1 MGAKNRPFTTKI
13 MTNTTRI
20 VIFDFDGTLG
30 DTKKVIINT
39 MQATIKELGLPERT
53 DAECQAVIGLPLKA
67 VPEILFPEV
76 DMPGEK
82 YENVYRRLF
91 AGYNEEGSVKLF
103 PHVMETL
110 EELRGKRIMMTIASS
125 RSHATLATYVNDLGL
140 RDTISYVIGAE
151 NVKHPKPAS
160 DPVDKTLMIFS
171 LNPDT
176 CIVVGDTVYDIQMG
190 KNAGCRTIGV
200 SYGNGTREQL
210 LDAGADYVI
219 DDIQDL
225 LKYI

>member
-1 MGAKNRPFTTKI
+1 MLN
-13 MTNTTRI
+13 NTRI

-30 DTKKVIINT
+30 DTRKIIINT
-39 MQATIKELGLPERT
+39 MQATIKELGLPART
-53 DAECQAVIGLPLKA
+53 DEECQAMIGLPLKA
-67 VPEILFPEV
+67 VPDALFPEV
-76 DMPGEK
+76 GLPGDK
-82 YENVYRRLF
+82 YEQVYRRLF
-91 AGYNEEGSVKLF
+91 AGYNEEGAVKLF

-125 RSHATLATYVNDLGL
+125 RSHATLASYVESLGL
-140 RDTISYVIGAE
+140 RDTISYVLGAE

-171 LNPDT
+171 LRPET

-200 SYGNGTREQL
+200 SYGNGTRQQL
-210 LDAGADYVI
+210 LEAGADYVI

-225 LKYI
+225 LRYI

>member
-1 MGAKNRPFTTKI
+1 MN
-13 MTNTTRI
+13 NNTRI

-30 DTKKVIINT
+30 DTKKVILNT

-53 DAECQAVIGLPLKA
+53 DAECQTMIGLPLNA
-67 VPEILFPEV
+67 VPEALFPEV
-76 DMPGEK
+76 GITGEK
-82 YENVYRRLF
+82 YANTYRRIF
-91 AGYNEEGSVKLF
+91 QSYNEEGAVKLF

-110 EELRGKRIMMTIASS
+110 EELRGRRIMMTIASS
-125 RSHATLATYVNDLGL
+125 RSHQTLAEYIENLGL
-140 RDTISYVIGAE
+140 RDTISYVLGAE

-171 LNPDT
+171 LRPET

-190 KNAGCRTIGV
+190 KNAGCCTIGV
-200 SYGNGTREQL
+200 SYGNNTREQL
-210 LDAGADYVI
+210 EEAGADYVI
-219 DDIQDL
+219 DDFQDL